1 MGEKNST
8 IILFYFFIYN
18 INFSFSSS
26 FPIFLP
32 LYFPILL
39 YYFSFFH
46 ALLVRI

>member
-1 MGEKNST
+1 LIGRKAPFSLSLSL
-8 IILFYFFIYN
+8 LFYF
-18 INFSFSSS
+18 S
-26 FPIFLP
+26 P